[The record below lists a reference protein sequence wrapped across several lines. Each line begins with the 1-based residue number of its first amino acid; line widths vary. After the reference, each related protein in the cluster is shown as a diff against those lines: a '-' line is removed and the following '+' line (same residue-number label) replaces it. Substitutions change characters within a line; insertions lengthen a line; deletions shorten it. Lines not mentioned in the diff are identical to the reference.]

1 MHASARCLPVLAI
14 LAALVLVTTPG
25 CTRHFYRQAAD
36 KDVEGV
42 ITQKD
47 IFPSWK
53 LTNWNVYP
61 NPMARY
67 ADNSNPDRP
76 PYPPDDYAARLTSPN
91 PQRPTKKSGVG
102 RVDGTGYLAYL
113 QKWDAENRAN
123 DAAEAA
129 GNPPKQ
135 TSSSPP
141 ALDLPVAGVMAP
153 PIPERTSSPDRAVRH
168 TVPAGIPA
176 ALRPGSGGASGGQP
190 QASASPILKPA
201 LGAEFGPWTA
211 VRPSI
216 PGPVVTD
223 RGHGMAITEL
233 RQPVIVVGGEVEQ
246 NGKSVPAIAVV
257 PMTVEPPLS
266 PVGMQPLVPQPPQQ
280 PPAPQ
285 PQPGPQQP
293 EPLPLPKVA
302 DPMAQPQTGGP
313 LGQATPGPTDS
324 SVLDTQYLAALE
336 SKQPGYR
343 LTLEQSV
350 ELGVLNARELQD
362 RREDVYLAALP
373 VTLQRFNFAAMGF
386 FTQQAV
392 LQSLGRNVPGG
403 GGEKWTL
410 SSNGSVSKLFP
421 TGALLMVKLAN
432 QVVIDLSNGK
442 PTTTIG
448 NFSLSLMQPFLQGGG
463 LAVNLED
470 LTFAE
475 RNLLYALRSF
485 ARFRKLFFV
494 AVAAGAGGY
503 TNNPYG
509 LQGLS
514 VNLGRGVGSNLT
526 APNVGYLPLVYQQA
540 VINNQKRNVA
550 ALERLL
556 QLYLA
561 YREGGQFADLQ
572 VGLVEVQLL
581 NSRSALLG
589 SPLSTNGSTNGMR
602 GYLDTLDNFKLQLG
616 LPLTV
621 NLELDDAA
629 VKPIRQHLIRFEDVY
644 AQVQE
649 VELAGAKYNPAEP
662 VAAFRKR
669 WLTLFTESALVR
681 GTPFAKNIV
690 ARWESWSPAKLNDE
704 QMRRRLADLRE
715 ERRKLLAERVERELK
730 KVPEPPAEIR
740 RLATLN
746 TEIDLGTFESLVRTY
761 EAQPWANKTGKERS
775 MVQEGAFTAAYN
787 AFYLVILEARNDRL
801 AALYASWPQLESL
814 SVGGIDV
821 RDASL
826 DDAYTAAIQTA
837 LSNRL
842 DLMNARAEVVDAWR
856 QIAVIANSLRGV
868 FNVEYDLSST
878 TPTGGNTPLGFS
890 AGRDTNQL
898 TFNVQLPIVRRAQRN
913 NYRQSLIAYQRQ
925 RRTLMAFEDNIANDV
940 RSDVR
945 ELRTL
950 IQLYRIQQRV
960 IQVAYAQVDN
970 ATAIL
975 FAPPVPGAGSDAGSA
990 AALTL
995 QVLQARTNLLAAQN
1009 TLYQL
1014 WVSYL
1019 TSRMSFYLDLEYMQ
1033 LDDRGVWTDELFNRT
1048 DSTNRPTQSG
1058 ERLHAPQPLV
1068 PNDGGNPGQ
1077 GR

>member
-1 MHASARCLPVLAI
+1 MHGSARCLPVLAAV
-14 LAALVLVTTPG
+14 AALVLVTTPG

-53 LTNWNVYP
+53 LTNWNAYP

-102 RVDGTGYLAYL
+102 RVDGTGYFLYL
-113 QKWDAENRAN
+113 QKWDAENRAA

-129 GNPPKQ
+129 NPPGQ
-135 TSSSPP
+135 GSSSAP
-141 ALDLPVAGVMAP
+141 AMESPTAAVKVPTIPTLPNSTG
-153 PIPERTSSPDRAVRH
+153 RAVRH
-168 TVPAGIPA
+168 TPPADIPA
-176 ALRPGSGGASGGQP
+176 ALRPGNSGSPVGRP
-190 QASASPILKPA
+190 QAFLSTPIAKPA
-201 LGAEFGPWTA
+201 GAEFGPWTA

-216 PGPVVTD
+216 PGPLVAD
-223 RGHGMAITEL
+223 RGNGAPITEL
-233 RQPVIVVGGEVEQ
+233 RQPIIVIGGEVEQ
-246 NGKSVPAIAVV
+246 NGKSVPAIAVM

-266 PVGMQPLVPQPPQQ
+266 AVRMQPAVLQPAVPQPPS
-280 PPAPQ
+280 A
-285 PQPGPQQP
+285 QP
-293 EPLPLPKVA
+293 EPLPLPKKV
-302 DPMAQPQTGGP
+302 DPLAQPQPGGP
-313 LGQATPGPTDS
+313 VGQAAPGPNDN

-343 LTLEQSV
+343 LNLEQAV

-373 VTLQRFNFAAMGF
+373 VTLERFNFAAMGF

-392 LQSLGRNVPGG
+392 LQSLGRNLPGG

-421 TGALLMVKLAN
+421 TGALLIVKLAN
-432 QVVIDLSNGK
+432 SVVIDLSNGK

-448 NFSLSLMQPFLQGGG
+448 NFSLSLMQPFLAGGG
-463 LAVNLED
+463 LAFNLEN

-475 RNLLYALRSF
+475 RNLLYAMRSF

-509 LQGLS
+509 LPGLS
-514 VNLGRGVGSNLT
+514 VNFGRGVGSNLT

-581 NSRSALLG
+581 NSRSGLLG
-589 SPLSTNGSTNGMR
+589 SPLSTNGSTNGIR

-649 VELAGAKYNPAEP
+649 VELLGAKYNPADP

-669 WLTLFTESALVR
+669 WFALFTESALVK
-681 GTPFAKNIV
+681 GTPFAKDIA

-704 QMRRRLADLRE
+704 QMRKRLADLRDA
-715 ERRKLLAERVERELK
+715 RRKLLADRVERELK
-730 KVPEPPAEIR
+730 KLPEPPAETR
-740 RLATLN
+740 RLAALN
-746 TEIDLGTFESLVRTY
+746 AEIDLGTFESLVRTY

-775 MVQEGAFTAAYN
+775 TIQEGAFTAAYN

-821 RDASL
+821 RDSSL
-826 DDAYTAAIQTA
+826 DDSYTTAIQTA
-837 LSNRL
+837 LTNRL

-898 TFNVQLPIVRRAQRN
+898 SFNVQLPIVRRAQRN
-913 NYRQSLIAYQRQ
+913 NYRASLVTYQRA

-995 QVLQARTNLLAAQN
+995 QVLQARSNLLNAQN

-1014 WVSYL
+1014 WISYL

-1033 LDDRGVWTDELFNRT
+1033 LDDRGVWTDELFNRI
-1048 DSTNRPTQSG
+1048 DSQTRPTQPG
-1058 ERLHAPQPLV
+1058 ERLPAPQPL
-1068 PNDGGNPGQ
+1068 NNGGGPGQ